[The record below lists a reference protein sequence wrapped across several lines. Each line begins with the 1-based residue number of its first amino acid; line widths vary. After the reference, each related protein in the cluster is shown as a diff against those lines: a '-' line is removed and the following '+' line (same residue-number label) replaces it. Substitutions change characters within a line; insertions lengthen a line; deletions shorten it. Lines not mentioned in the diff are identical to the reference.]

1 MNTERRWVIFDLGKV
16 LLDFDFAIA
25 AKELARYS
33 PQEEEQILES
43 INQSPLLHTF
53 ERGDWS
59 EAQFF
64 QKLSVECRLEASLEE
79 LKKGFAEIFTPVPSM
94 VEFMESLKERGIPVM
109 VFSNTNVTAVDYI
122 RAAFPFFERFDA
134 YCLSYEHG
142 CMKPDTTLY
151 GVAQLMTRCTPGN
164 LLFLDDRAENV
175 HAARQMGWSA
185 IHHQAPE
192 NSIEGVNQWLGA

>member
-175 HAARQMGWSA
+175 HAARQMGWNA

-192 NSIEGVNQWLGA
+192 DTIEGVNQWLVS

>member
-64 QKLSVECRLEASLEE
+64 QKLSVECRLEASLGTQ
-79 LKKGFAEIFTPVPSM
+79 KRFPEIFTPVPTWLDSWNL
-94 VEFMESLKERGIPVM
+94 SR
-109 VFSNTNVTAVDYI
+109 S
-122 RAAFPFFERFDA
+122 AAYR
-134 YCLSYEHG
+134 
-142 CMKPDTTLY
+142 
-151 GVAQLMTRCTPGN
+151 
-164 LLFLDDRAENV
+164 
-175 HAARQMGWSA
+175 
-185 IHHQAPE
+185 
-192 NSIEGVNQWLGA
+192 

>member
-1 MNTERRWVIFDLGKV
+1 MNTEGRWVIFDLGKV

-33 PQEEEQILES
+33 PQEEEQILKS

-79 LKKGFAEIFTPVPSM
+79 LKKAFAEIFTPVPSM
-94 VEFMESLKERGIPVM
+94 VGFMESLKERGIPVM

-122 RAAFPFFERFDA
+122 RAAFPFFARFDA

-142 CMKPDTTLY
+142 CMKPDTI
-151 GVAQLMTRCTPGN
+151 
-164 LLFLDDRAENV
+164 FK
-175 HAARQMGWSA
+175 
-185 IHHQAPE
+185 
-192 NSIEGVNQWLGA
+192 

>member
-79 LKKGFAEIFTPVPSM
+79 LKKGFAEIFTPVSSM

-192 NSIEGVNQWLGA
+192 DSIEGVNQWLGA

>member
-94 VEFMESLKERGIPVM
+94 VEFMDSLKERGIPVM

-175 HAARQMGWSA
+175 HAARQMGWNA

-192 NSIEGVNQWLGA
+192 DSIEGVNQWLGA

>member
-94 VEFMESLKERGIPVM
+94 VEFMESLKERGMPVM

-192 NSIEGVNQWLGA
+192 DSIEGVNQWLGA

>member
-94 VEFMESLKERGIPVM
+94 VGFMKSLKERGIPVM

-192 NSIEGVNQWLGA
+192 DSIEGVNQWLGA

>member
-16 LLDFDFAIA
+16 LLDFDFTIA

-122 RAAFPFFERFDA
+122 RAAFPFFEHFDA

-175 HAARQMGWSA
+175 HAARQMGWNA

-192 NSIEGVNQWLGA
+192 DSIEGVNQWLGA

>member
-25 AKELARYS
+25 AKKLARYS
-33 PQEEEQILES
+33 PQEEDQILKS

-53 ERGDWS
+53 ERGDCS

-64 QKLSVECRLEASLEE
+64 QQLNVECRLAASLEE
-79 LKKGFAEIFTPVPSM
+79 LKKCFAEIFTPVPSM
-94 VEFMESLKERGIPVM
+94 IGFMESLKERGIPVM

-151 GVAQLMTRCTPGN
+151 GVAQSMTRCRPEN
-164 LLFLDDRAENV
+164 LLFLDDRTENV
-175 HAARQMGWSA
+175 NAARQIGWNA

-192 NSIEGVNQWLGA
+192 KTIQSVNQWLLA

>member
-64 QKLSVECRLEASLEE
+64 EKLSVECRLEASLEE

-94 VEFMESLKERGIPVM
+94 VGFMESLKERGIPVM

-151 GVAQLMTRCTPGN
+151 DVAQLMTRCRPGN
-164 LLFLDDRAENV
+164 PLFLDDRAENV
-175 HAARQMGWSA
+175 HAARQMGWHA

-192 NSIEGVNQWLGA
+192 ETIQGVNQWLVS

>member
-33 PQEEEQILES
+33 PQQEEQILES

-175 HAARQMGWSA
+175 HAARQMVWSA

-192 NSIEGVNQWLGA
+192 DSIEGVNQWLGA

>member
-151 GVAQLMTRCTPGN
+151 GVAQWMTRCTPGN
-164 LLFLDDRAENV
+164 LLFIDDRAENV
-175 HAARQMGWSA
+175 HAARQMGWHA
-185 IHHQAPE
+185 IRHQAPE
-192 NSIEGVNQWLGA
+192 KTIQGVNQWLVS

>member
-151 GVAQLMTRCTPGN
+151 GVAQWMTRCTPGN

-175 HAARQMGWSA
+175 HAARQMGWNA

-192 NSIEGVNQWLGA
+192 DSIEGVNQWLGA

>member
-79 LKKGFAEIFTPVPSM
+79 LKKGFTEIFTPVPSM
-94 VEFMESLKERGIPVM
+94 VGFMESLKERGIPVM

-175 HAARQMGWSA
+175 HAARQMGWNA

-192 NSIEGVNQWLGA
+192 DSIEGVNQWLGA

>member
-175 HAARQMGWSA
+175 HAARQMGWNA

-192 NSIEGVNQWLGA
+192 DSIQGVNQWLGA

>member
-79 LKKGFAEIFTPVPSM
+79 LKKGFAEIFKPVPSM

-192 NSIEGVNQWLGA
+192 DSIEGVNQWLGA

>member
-1 MNTERRWVIFDLGKV
+1 MNTERRWIIFDLGKV

-33 PQEEEQILES
+33 SQEEEQILKS

-151 GVAQLMTRCTPGN
+151 GVAQLMTRCTSGN

-175 HAARQMGWSA
+175 HAARQMGWNA

-192 NSIEGVNQWLGA
+192 DSIEGVNQWLGA

>member
-64 QKLSVECRLEASLEE
+64 EKLSVECRLEASLEE

-94 VEFMESLKERGIPVM
+94 VAFMESLKERGIPVM

-192 NSIEGVNQWLGA
+192 DSIEGVNQWLGA

>member
-94 VEFMESLKERGIPVM
+94 VGFMKSLKERGIPVM

-151 GVAQLMTRCTPGN
+151 GVAQLMTRYTPGN

-192 NSIEGVNQWLGA
+192 DSIEGVNQWLGA

>member
-192 NSIEGVNQWLGA
+192 DSIEGVNQWLGA

>member
-33 PQEEEQILES
+33 PQEEEQILKS

-122 RAAFPFFERFDA
+122 RTAFPFFERFDA

-175 HAARQMGWSA
+175 HAARQMGWNA

-192 NSIEGVNQWLGA
+192 DSIEGVNQWLGA

>member
-175 HAARQMGWSA
+175 HAARQMGWNA

-192 NSIEGVNQWLGA
+192 DSIEGVNQWLDA

>member
-79 LKKGFAEIFTPVPSM
+79 LKKGFAEIFTPVASM

-122 RAAFPFFERFDA
+122 RASFPFFERFDA

-142 CMKPDTTLY
+142 CMKPDRTLY
-151 GVAQLMTRCTPGN
+151 DVAQSMIRCRPEN

-175 HAARQMGWSA
+175 HAAWQMGWHA

-192 NSIEGVNQWLGA
+192 ETIQGVNQWLLA

>member
-79 LKKGFAEIFTPVPSM
+79 LKKGFAEIFTPVASM

-192 NSIEGVNQWLGA
+192 DSIEGVNQWLGA

>member
-122 RAAFPFFERFDA
+122 RAAFPFFECFDA

-175 HAARQMGWSA
+175 HAARQMGWNA

-192 NSIEGVNQWLGA
+192 DSIEGVNQWLGA

>member
-175 HAARQMGWSA
+175 HAARQMGWNA

-192 NSIEGVNQWLGA
+192 DSIEGVNQWLGA

>member
-16 LLDFDFAIA
+16 LLDFDFTIA

-122 RAAFPFFERFDA
+122 RASFAFFARFDA

-192 NSIEGVNQWLGA
+192 DSIEGVNQWLGA

>member
-1 MNTERRWVIFDLGKV
+1 
-16 LLDFDFAIA
+16 
-25 AKELARYS
+25 
-33 PQEEEQILES
+33 
-43 INQSPLLHTF
+43 
-53 ERGDWS
+53 
-59 EAQFF
+59 
-64 QKLSVECRLEASLEE
+64 
-79 LKKGFAEIFTPVPSM
+79 
-94 VEFMESLKERGIPVM
+94 
-109 VFSNTNVTAVDYI
+109 TAVDYI
-122 RAAFPFFERFDA
+122 RTAFPFFERFDA

-192 NSIEGVNQWLGA
+192 DSIEGVNQWLGA

>member
-64 QKLSVECRLEASLEE
+64 QKLSVECRLKPALRNS
-79 LKKGFAEIFTPVPSM
+79 KKVSRKSSHPFLPWLDSWNL
-94 VEFMESLKERGIPVM
+94 SR
-109 VFSNTNVTAVDYI
+109 S
-122 RAAFPFFERFDA
+122 AAYR
-134 YCLSYEHG
+134 
-142 CMKPDTTLY
+142 
-151 GVAQLMTRCTPGN
+151 
-164 LLFLDDRAENV
+164 
-175 HAARQMGWSA
+175 
-185 IHHQAPE
+185 
-192 NSIEGVNQWLGA
+192 

>member
-25 AKELARYS
+25 AKALARYS

-151 GVAQLMTRCTPGN
+151 GVAQVMTRCTPGN

-175 HAARQMGWSA
+175 NAARQMGWNA
-185 IHHQAPE
+185 IHHQTPE
-192 NSIEGVNQWLGA
+192 ETIQSVNQWLGA